1 MAFTPD
7 ERRVLCNMPGI
18 GPGVVDRLE
27 QAGVES
33 LEMLRRIG
41 ADAATAR
48 VCRLLGSSAWGNRR
62 RALERA
68 LTSARADV
76 AFVASSNTGR
86 N

>member
-1 MAFTPD
+1 MGFSHE
-7 ERRVLCNMPGI
+7 ERKVLFNVPGI

-41 ADAATAR
+41 AEAATAR
-48 VCRLLGSSAWGNRR
+48 VCRLLGSSAWCNRR

-68 LTSARADV
+68 LALPRADD
-76 AFVASSNTGR
+76 A
-86 N
+86 